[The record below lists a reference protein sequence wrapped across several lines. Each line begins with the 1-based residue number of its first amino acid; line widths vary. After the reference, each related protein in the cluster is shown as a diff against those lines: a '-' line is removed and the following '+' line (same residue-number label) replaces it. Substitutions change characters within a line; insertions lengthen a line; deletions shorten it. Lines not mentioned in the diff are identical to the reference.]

1 MLGRDRLGTSA
12 TAVRYRSRMGFDRR
26 RRGAMVT
33 AAAVASTAL
42 AAVTHNPSPAAALP
56 AGFSD
61 TAVAAVTTPTSI
73 EQLPNDVV
81 VVLEQDT
88 GRVRLIDPASRVL
101 SSTPALDL
109 AVCQGSERGLLGFT
123 HDPDFGRTGR
133 VYVFYTRVAPEF
145 PGGCVNRVSAFTM
158 SGATID
164 PASEQVLIDNISSV
178 NGNHN
183 AGDVEIGN
191 DGRLYVSTGD
201 AGRDPRGDSGSA
213 GSNDAARDL
222 SLLNGKILRLDRFTG
237 APAPGNPLA
246 GPGTVRCGSRGNTP
260 ATPRT
265 QCQEIFAWGLRNP
278 YRFAFD
284 PNTSATRF
292 FVNDVGQAAFEEVN
306 AGRSG
311 ADYGWNVRE
320 GTCPRGVTV
329 TPCAGPPAGLVDPI
343 VAYGREL
350 GTYVTAGAF
359 VPDGV
364 WPERFDGGY
373 LFADGGSGRIWLRS
387 GTGAVDF
394 SAPVAQV
401 PAGLA
406 DMAFVLEPDG
416 YALWYTLNG
425 SSQVRRIAPP
435 RPAVS
440 PASGPQVLQT
450 LDVPV
455 RAFDSRDTDPA
466 APIRGGTTRLLGLD
480 APAGAT
486 AALVNLAVVRPAGN
500 MYATVWEP
508 RTRRPA
514 SSNVNAPDGGVV
526 ANSSIVPVDDD
537 GRILVNLRTTADL
550 VVDVLGWFTEAPSA
564 TAAGRYVDV
573 RPSRLVDTRAPAAP
587 DNDYTVRVDGT
598 VTDIVNVPVA
608 GRNGV
613 PDSGVSSVAFVVTG
627 VSGSQPGPGHVT
639 VFAGGVSPL
648 QVSHL
653 NVNGRTGGAPDRRA
667 NLVIA
672 PLGSDSSV
680 DVRLRTVDDVVLDVV
695 GWFTDG
701 TAASGTSGRFR
712 LLPPTREVDTRVR
725 LGFGPLGPGS
735 AATLDPVS
743 VPASASAIAQNLTMA
758 PSSSAGY
765 VAAYPAT
772 GTRPFVS
779 NLNATATGQVRAALA
794 VTPLAAGRERIFSL
808 TGTQL
813 VVDAFGYF
821 E

>member
-1 MLGRDRLGTSA
+1 MLSDRPRLVAIA
-12 TAVRYRSRMGFDRR
+12 TI
-26 RRGAMVT
+26 
-33 AAAVASTAL
+33 AAAAL
-42 AAVTHNPSPAAALP
+42 AAVTAVVPAPSPAAALP
-56 AGFSD
+56 TGFAD
-61 TAVAAVTTPTSI
+61 TAVAGISTPTAI
-73 EQLPNDVV
+73 EQLPNGAV

-88 GRVRLIDPASRVL
+88 GRVRVIDPASGVL
-101 SSTPALDL
+101 SPAAALDL

-123 HDPDFGRTGR
+123 HDPDVARTGR

-158 SGATID
+158 TGVTID
-164 PASEQVLIDNISSV
+164 PASEQVLIDNISAV

-183 AGDVEIGN
+183 AGDIEIGN

-265 QCQEIFAWGLRNP
+265 QCREIFAWGLRNP

-292 FVNDVGQAAFEEVN
+292 FVNDVGQGAFEEVN
-306 AGRSG
+306 EGRAG
-311 ADYGWNVRE
+311 ADYGWNLRE
-320 GTCPRGVTV
+320 GTCPRGVTA
-329 TPCAGPPAGLVDPI
+329 PSCAGPSAGLVDPI
-343 VAYGREL
+343 VAYRRSL

-373 LFADGGSGRIWLRS
+373 LFADGGSGRIWLR
-387 GTGAVDF
+387 TGAGTVDF
-394 SAPVAQV
+394 AAPFARVSS
-401 PAGLA
+401 GLA

-435 RPAVS
+435 RAAPS
-440 PASGPQVLQT
+440 PASGPLVLQT
-450 LDVPV
+450 LPVPV
-455 RAFDSRDTDPA
+455 RAFDSRETTPV
-466 APIRGGTTRLLGLD
+466 APVRGGTTRLLALD

-486 AALVNLAVVRPAGN
+486 AALVNLTVVRPAGN
-500 MYATVWEP
+500 TYATVWEP

-526 ANSSIVPVDDD
+526 ANSSIVPVDAR
-537 GRILVNLRTTADL
+537 GRILVNLRTTAHL
-550 VVDVLGWFTEAPSA
+550 VVDVVGWFTDAPSSA
-564 TAAGRYVDV
+564 RAGRYVDV
-573 RPSRLVDTRAPAAP
+573 IPSRLVDTREPATTTNEYAL
-587 DNDYTVRVDGT
+587 TTDGA
-598 VTDIVNVPVA
+598 VTDIVNVPVS
-608 GRNGV
+608 GRNGI
-613 PDSGVSSVAFVVTG
+613 PDSGASSVALVVTG
-627 VSGSQPGPGHVT
+627 VSGTQPEPGHVT
-639 VFAGGVSPL
+639 VFAGGATPL

-653 NVNGRTGGAPDRRA
+653 NVNGRAGGVPDRRA

-672 PLGSDSSV
+672 PLGANGSV
-680 DVRLRTVDDVVLDVV
+680 DVRLRTVDHVVLDVV
-695 GWFTDG
+695 GWFTDATG
-701 TAASGTSGRFR
+701 PRGTSGRFR
-712 LLPPTREVDTRVR
+712 LLPPTREVDTRVPFG
-725 LGFGPLGPGS
+725 LGRLGPG
-735 AATLDPVS
+735 ATATLDPRS
-743 VPASASAIAQNLTMA
+743 VPGSASAIAQNLTMA

-765 VAAYPAT
+765 VAAYPDTA
-772 GTRPFVS
+772 TRPFVS
-779 NLNATATGQVRAALA
+779 NLNATAPGQVRAALA
-794 VTPLAAGRERIFSL
+794 VTPLAGGRERLFSL

>member
-1 MLGRDRLGTSA
+1 MA
-12 TAVRYRSRMGFDRR
+12 
-26 RRGAMVT
+26 
-33 AAAVASTAL
+33 
-42 AAVTHNPSPAAALP
+42 
-56 AGFSD
+56 
-61 TAVAAVTTPTSI
+61 AVAAVSLVAVAAVAHTSAPVAALPPGFADTTVAGVPTPTAI
-73 EQLPNDVV
+73 EQLPNGAV

-88 GRVRLIDPASRVL
+88 GRVRLIDPASRTL
-101 SSTPALDL
+101 SAGPALDL

-133 VYVFYTRVAPEF
+133 VYLFYTRVAPGF

-158 SGATID
+158 TGSTID

-246 GPGTVRCGSRGNTP
+246 GPGAVRCGSRGNTP

-265 QCQEIFAWGLRNP
+265 QCREVFAWGLRNP

-292 FVNDVGQAAFEEVN
+292 FVNDVGQGAFEEVN
-306 AGRSG
+306 DGRRG
-311 ADYGWNVRE
+311 ADYGWNLRE
-320 GTCPRGVTV
+320 GTCPRGVTS
-329 TPCAGPPAGLVDPI
+329 TPCPGPPAGLVDPI
-343 VAYGREL
+343 VAYGRSL
-350 GTYVTAGAF
+350 GTFVTAGAF

-364 WPERFDGGY
+364 WPARFDGGY
-373 LFADGGSGRIWLRS
+373 LFADGGSGRIWLRTA
-387 GTGAVDF
+387 TGAVDF
-394 SAPVAQV
+394 GAPVARV
-401 PAGLA
+401 SPGLA

-450 LDVPV
+450 LAVPD
-455 RAFDSRDTDPA
+455 RAFDSRETTPA
-466 APIRGGTTRLLGLD
+466 APVRGGTTRLLELD
-480 APAGAT
+480 APSGAT
-486 AALVNLAVVRPAGN
+486 AALVNLTVVRPAGS

-550 VVDVLGWFTEAPSA
+550 VVDVVGWFTDAPSP
-564 TAAGRYVDV
+564 TSAGRYVDV
-573 RPSRLVDTRAPAAP
+573 SPSRLVDTREPATP
-587 DNDYTVRVDGT
+587 DNGYAVRTDGA
-598 VTDIVNVPVA
+598 VTDIVNVPVS

-627 VSGSQPGPGHVT
+627 VSGTQPGPGHVT
-639 VFAGGVSPL
+639 VFAGGARPL

-672 PLGSDSSV
+672 PLGADGSV

-695 GWFTDG
+695 GWFTDA
-701 TAASGTSGRFR
+701 TAPSDTSGRFR
-712 LLPPTREVDTRVR
+712 LLPPTREVDTRVP
-725 LGFGPLGPGS
+725 LGFGRLGAGAS
-735 AATLDPVS
+735 ATLDPSS
-743 VPASASAIAQNLTMA
+743 VPGSASAIAQNLTMA
-758 PSSSAGY
+758 PSSAAGY

-772 GTRPFVS
+772 STQPLVS
-779 NLNATATGQVRAALA
+779 NLNATAAGQVRAAFA
-794 VTPLAAGRERIFSL
+794 VTPLAGGRERLFSL
-808 TGTQL
+808 AGTQL

>member
-1 MLGRDRLGTSA
+1 MLGRDRRGASA
-12 TAVRYRSRMGFDRR
+12 TAVRYRSRMHFHRL
-26 RRGAMVT
+26 RGGGAV
-33 AAAVASTAL
+33 VASATVAFTAL
-42 AAVTHNPSPAAALP
+42 LALDHTPSPAAALP

-61 TAVAAVTTPTSI
+61 TVVAAVTTPTAI
-73 EQLPNDVV
+73 EQLPTGAV

-88 GRVRLIDPASRVL
+88 GRVRLIDPASRVQ
-101 SSTPALDL
+101 SSAPALDL

-158 SGATID
+158 TGATIE
-164 PASEQVLIDNISSV
+164 PESEQVLIDNISSV

-373 LFADGGSGRIWLRS
+373 LFADGGSGRIWLRN

-416 YALWYTLNG
+416 YALWGELMST
-425 SSQVRRIAPP
+425 
-435 RPAVS
+435 
-440 PASGPQVLQT
+440 
-450 LDVPV
+450 
-455 RAFDSRDTDPA
+455 RATYLKA
-466 APIRGGTTRLLGLD
+466 
-480 APAGAT
+480 AGAILDGYVRD
-486 AALVNLAVVRPAGN
+486 ADGIEALGFPTFCRGVYAQDQGPRGKVIDYRCAIEIDGVRIEPGALLFGDREGVLVIPREAEEEAIRRAVEKAETENEVERAIK
-500 MYATVWEP
+500 
-508 RTRRPA
+508 
-514 SSNVNAPDGGVV
+514 GGM
-526 ANSSIVPVDDD
+526 
-537 GRILVNLRTTADL
+537 
-550 VVDVLGWFTEAPSA
+550 SA
-564 TAAGRYVDV
+564 TQA
-573 RPSRLVDTRAPAAP
+573 LETF
-587 DNDYTVRVDGT
+587 
-598 VTDIVNVPVA
+598 
-608 GRNGV
+608 GV
-613 PDSGVSSVAFVVTG
+613 
-627 VSGSQPGPGHVT
+627 
-639 VFAGGVSPL
+639 
-648 QVSHL
+648 
-653 NVNGRTGGAPDRRA
+653 
-667 NLVIA
+667 
-672 PLGSDSSV
+672 
-680 DVRLRTVDDVVLDVV
+680 
-695 GWFTDG
+695 
-701 TAASGTSGRFR
+701 
-712 LLPPTREVDTRVR
+712 
-725 LGFGPLGPGS
+725 
-735 AATLDPVS
+735 
-743 VPASASAIAQNLTMA
+743 M
-758 PSSSAGY
+758 
-765 VAAYPAT
+765 
-772 GTRPFVS
+772 
-779 NLNATATGQVRAALA
+779 
-794 VTPLAAGRERIFSL
+794 
-808 TGTQL
+808 
-813 VVDAFGYF
+813 
-821 E
+821 